1 MTLSYNGR
9 VPTFDAAAVDCR
21 VSVFREGLLT
31 SFGHDVTLKV
41 TNLSLEV
48 GDDDRIIADFDT
60 SSLRVATDVSAS
72 DRKDIEKNARKV
84 LEPDKYPKIQFR
96 SVSVVREE
104 DRARIEGDL
113 TLHGVTNPI
122 SVEARDD
129 GARWNAT
136 IVLDQRKFGIKPFS
150 AMLGG
155 LKVKPE
161 VEVEIS
167 VPHIPNAD
175 DSADHQSTDSG

>member
-1 MTLSYNGR
+1 M
-9 VPTFDAAAVDCR
+9 DCR

-31 SFGHDVTLKV
+31 SFGHDVTLQV
-41 TNLSLEV
+41 TNLCLDV
-48 GDDDRIIADFDT
+48 GDDDGITGDFDP
-60 SSLRVATDVSAS
+60 SSLRVTTDISES
-72 DRKDIEKNARKV
+72 DRKDIEKNAEKV
-84 LEPDKYPKIQFR
+84 LDSKKYPKIQFR
-96 SVSVVREE
+96 SVSVVRDG

-113 TLHGVTNPI
+113 TLHGVTNTI

-150 AMLGG
+150 AMLGA

-161 VEVEIS
+161 VEVTIS
-167 VPHIPNAD
+167 VPH
-175 DSADHQSTDSG
+175 S

>member
-1 MTLSYNGR
+1 L
-9 VPTFDAAAVDCR
+9 
-21 VSVFREGLLT
+21 
-31 SFGHDVTLKV
+31 TLKV

-48 GDDDRIIADFDT
+48 GDDEGIVADFDP

-72 DRKDIEKNARKV
+72 DRKDIEKNALKV

-96 SVSVVREE
+96 STSVVREE

-113 TLHGVTNPI
+113 TLHGTTNPI

-129 GARWNAT
+129 GARWHAT
-136 IVLDQRKFGIKPFS
+136 IMLDQRTFGIKPFS

-167 VPHIPNAD
+167 VPHLPDAD
-175 DSADHQSTDSG
+175 GNVQ